1 MSKKGMKKVDWR
13 ESCPRPAVPKIF
25 EKGEREKQEEI
36 LMELTAPSQRDF
48 RSADAEA
55 GERIAPY
62 WMPDD
67 IGTENFDKSDG
78 TAYLRRMD

>member
-13 ESCPRPAVPKIF
+13 ESSPRPAVPKVF
-25 EKGEREKQEEI
+25 GKGEREKQEES

-48 RSADAEA
+48 RSASAEE
-55 GERIAPY
+55 GEKMAPY

-67 IGTENFDKSDG
+67 IGTKNFDESSG
-78 TAYLRRMD
+78 TAYLRRID